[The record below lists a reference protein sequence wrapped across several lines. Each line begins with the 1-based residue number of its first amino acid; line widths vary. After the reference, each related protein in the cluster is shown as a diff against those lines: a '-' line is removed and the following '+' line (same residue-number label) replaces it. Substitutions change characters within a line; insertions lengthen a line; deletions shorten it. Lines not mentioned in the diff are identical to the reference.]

1 MLATSSADGS
11 VKIWKTVDFASGNF
25 SAQKEY
31 KDPKVI
37 GMCWVWD
44 LAFTSDGKHM
54 ISVSS
59 DKNARLWD
67 VNTGE
72 IVQVFSGHSKPISC
86 LAFSDS
92 K

>member
-11 VKIWKTVDFASGNF
+11 VKIWKTVDFGSDKSSNP
-25 SAQKEY
+25 KEY
-31 KDPKVI
+31 KDPKVT

-44 LAFTSDGKHM
+44 LAFSSDGKYM
-54 ISVSS
+54 LTASS

-67 VNTGE
+67 VNSGE
-72 IVQVFSGHSKPISC
+72 IVQVYSGHTKPISC